1 MILENL
7 SQFLYLASGVKN
19 GEGFWIVGIKNSD
32 ENILDDTE
40 IVDCHRKELIGIDS
54 AKDILFAINLNL
66 ENLSKKL
73 LMNNYLLDKPS
84 KGISF
89 NIPLDVLV
97 CIFDF
102 WLEAYSNKEI
112 WEICLGLLKVKKRLS
127 LFTLINSGSLKG
139 KSKKWAIEIEKLHSY
154 TPNSVKSNNQI
165 EPMWK

>member
-1 MILENL
+1 
-7 SQFLYLASGVKN
+7 
-19 GEGFWIVGIKNSD
+19 
-32 ENILDDTE
+32 
-40 IVDCHRKELIGIDS
+40 
-54 AKDILFAINLNL
+54 
-66 ENLSKKL
+66 
-73 LMNNYLLDKPS
+73 MNNYLLDKPS

-139 KSKKWAIEIEKLHSY
+139 KSKIWAIEIEKLHSY
-154 TPNSVKSNNQI
+154 TPSSVKSNNQI